1 MLNSNEFFWFSV
13 AALLHTFTPGPNMA
27 CCLSRSSCQGRMA
40 GLFCLAGIL
49 TAYGVHVLVIST
61 SLSLLVLVSPI
72 AFELLKMAGSI
83 YLLWLAWLV
92 WRAGRAKPKMVNK
105 LVPARAWTLFYV
117 GFFINLLNIKAMLFY
132 LVQLPQFLKIDR
144 GGLLAQSI
152 HLGTVQMAIGGV
164 VIGLLVCGVARLQPL
179 LTSQGSI
186 WRGASRYAMSSVLVV
201 LAARLLMLR
210 IGL

>member
-40 GLFCLAGIL
+40 GLFCLAGVL
-49 TAYGVHVLVIST
+49 AAYGVHVLTIST
-61 SLSLLVLVSPI
+61 SLSLLVLVSPM
-72 AFELLKMAGSI
+72 AYELLKMAGSV

-92 WRAGRAKPKMVNK
+92 WRAGRAKAQMTYE
-105 LVPARAWTLFYV
+105 LVPARAWTLFCK
-117 GFFINLLNIKAMLFY
+117 GFFINLFNIKAMLFY
-132 LVQLPQFLKIDR
+132 LVQLPQFLKIDH

-152 HLGTVQMAIGGV
+152 HLGTVQMVIGGV
-164 VIGLLVCGVARLQPL
+164 VIGMLVCGVARLEPL
-179 LTSQGSI
+179 LASQGSI

>member
-1 MLNSNEFFWFSV
+1 
-13 AALLHTFTPGPNMA
+13 
-27 CCLSRSSCQGRMA
+27 MA

-72 AFELLKMAGSI
+72 AFELLKMAGSV

-92 WRAGRAKPKMVNK
+92 WRAGRAKPQMVNK

-164 VIGLLVCGVARLQPL
+164 VIGLLVCGVARLQPFL
-179 LTSQGSI
+179 ASHGSI